1 MYYPYLRGK
10 QFDLLALKEALS
22 RGLLSNKIQPVIEP
36 VRDSATLK
44 NVIELFQKKHHPIAV
59 IQNPQVGQFKLFD
72 QHVHSWKVKE
82 NSSVVPAQILTPE
95 NLSEVLDSPPAF
107 LVFDG
112 QHYPKDTEV
121 WKQLAGV
128 DSKFLIPDTSRFRIW
143 LPENKIVTL
152 FKRESMMKVMQI
164 KQMTFLVMTIFFST
178 QTDILDFLISRSKV
192 AVISIKGSLAER
204 LLSI

>member
-1 MYYPYLRGK
+1 M
-10 QFDLLALKEALS
+10 
-22 RGLLSNKIQPVIEP
+22 
-36 VRDSATLK
+36 
-44 NVIELFQKKHHPIAV
+44 

-143 LPENKIVTL
+143 LPENKIVIRDSFQTR
-152 FKRESMMKVMQI
+152 KHVESYADK
-164 KQMTFLVMTIFFST
+164 TDDFLVMTIFFPRRR
-178 QTDILDFLISRSKV
+178 IYWIF
-192 AVISIKGSLAER
+192 
-204 LLSI
+204 

>member
-1 MYYPYLRGK
+1 M
-10 QFDLLALKEALS
+10 
-22 RGLLSNKIQPVIEP
+22 
-36 VRDSATLK
+36 
-44 NVIELFQKKHHPIAV
+44 

-72 QHVHSWKVKE
+72 QHVHSWTVKE

-143 LPENKIVTL
+143 LPENKIVIRDSFQTR
-152 FKRESMMKVMQI
+152 KHVESYADK
-164 KQMTFLVMTIFFST
+164 TDDFLVMTIFFPRRR
-178 QTDILDFLISRSKV
+178 IYWIF
-192 AVISIKGSLAER
+192 
-204 LLSI
+204 

>member
-1 MYYPYLRGK
+1 M
-10 QFDLLALKEALS
+10 
-22 RGLLSNKIQPVIEP
+22 
-36 VRDSATLK
+36 
-44 NVIELFQKKHHPIAV
+44 

-72 QHVHSWKVKE
+72 QHVHSWTVKE

-143 LPENKIVTL
+143 LPENKIVIRDSFQTR
-152 FKRESMMKVMQI
+152 KHVESYADK
-164 KQMTFLVMTIFFST
+164 TDDFLVMTIFFST

>member
-1 MYYPYLRGK
+1 M
-10 QFDLLALKEALS
+10 
-22 RGLLSNKIQPVIEP
+22 
-36 VRDSATLK
+36 
-44 NVIELFQKKHHPIAV
+44 

-72 QHVHSWKVKE
+72 QHVHSWTVKE

-143 LPENKIVTL
+143 LPENKIVIRDSFQTR
-152 FKRESMMKVMQI
+152 KHVESYADK
-164 KQMTFLVMTIFFST
+164 
-178 QTDILDFLISRSKV
+178 TDDF
-192 AVISIKGSLAER
+192 
-204 LLSI
+204 

>member
-1 MYYPYLRGK
+1 M
-10 QFDLLALKEALS
+10 
-22 RGLLSNKIQPVIEP
+22 
-36 VRDSATLK
+36 
-44 NVIELFQKKHHPIAV
+44 

-72 QHVHSWKVKE
+72 QHVHSWTVKE

-143 LPENKIVTL
+143 LPENKIVIRDSFQTR
-152 FKRESMMKVMQI
+152 KHVESYADK
-164 KQMTFLVMTIFFST
+164 TDDFFSDDYLFST

>member
-72 QHVHSWKVKE
+72 QHVHSWTVKE
-82 NSSVVPAQILTPE
+82 HSSVVSAQILTPE
-95 NLSEVLDSPPAF
+95 NLNDVLDSPPTF

-112 QHYPKDTEV
+112 QHYPKDAEV

-128 DSKFLIPDTSRFRIW
+128 DSKFLIPDASRFRIW
-143 LPENKIVTL
+143 LPENKIVIRDSFRTR
-152 FKRESMMKVMQI
+152 KHVESY
-164 KQMTFLVMTIFFST
+164 
-178 QTDILDFLISRSKV
+178 
-192 AVISIKGSLAER
+192 
-204 LLSI
+204 

>member
-1 MYYPYLRGK
+1 M
-10 QFDLLALKEALS
+10 
-22 RGLLSNKIQPVIEP
+22 
-36 VRDSATLK
+36 
-44 NVIELFQKKHHPIAV
+44 

-72 QHVHSWKVKE
+72 QHAHSWTVKE

-143 LPENKIVTL
+143 LPENKIVIRDSFQTR
-152 FKRESMMKVMQI
+152 KHVESYADK
-164 KQMTFLVMTIFFST
+164 TDDFFSDDYLFST

>member
-1 MYYPYLRGK
+1 MIPLR
-10 QFDLLALKEALS
+10 LKCDRIIS
-22 RGLLSNKIQPVIEP
+22 
-36 VRDSATLK
+36 
-44 NVIELFQKKHHPIAV
+44 KKHHRIAV

-72 QHVHSWKVKE
+72 QLCAQLDSQR

-128 DSKFLIPDTSRFRIW
+128 DSKF
-143 LPENKIVTL
+143 
-152 FKRESMMKVMQI
+152 
-164 KQMTFLVMTIFFST
+164 
-178 QTDILDFLISRSKV
+178 
-192 AVISIKGSLAER
+192 
-204 LLSI
+204 